1 MGVAAVLD
9 ITHSALLAQRAAL
22 EVTGHNIAN
31 ADTEGYSRQRVAF
44 TTRNPLPMGSVILGT
59 GVDLEQIM
67 RSYNR
72 FATMNIDRKTSTLGD
87 LEARSEYLGI
97 LETVF
102 SETADGGLEDRL
114 SAFWAGWQD
123 VANNPNG
130 SAERLA
136 LIQHAEELVSL
147 IQTRSEEITSISAE
161 LRSRITEE
169 VSEINDTLSQVAQ
182 LNNEILGME
191 VGGASANDL
200 RDQRDLL
207 LHGLSEAVDCNY
219 FEGPD
224 GQVTVFIAGRLMVDN
239 CNAYSLETAAGG
251 GSSVAITWHGSQA
264 GTEDISSLIEG
275 GQLGGH
281 LTLLNDTLPGFAG
294 SLDDLAE
301 ALAFEVNAVHSQG
314 VGQSAESSLTT
325 LYQATDADEAM
336 ASTDSGLHYWERIDN
351 SGTAGFKIHIYDANG
366 DPLVAGGDTITITAD
381 MTLNELATAL
391 DAVNGIDASVTDGYL
406 TISAAAGEGG
416 SSFAFSEDSSGV
428 LAALGLNAFF
438 SGHDASTLAVVATSE
453 SIAAAKVQSD
463 STFGLGDGS
472 NALDIADLE
481 DTRVDV
487 GGTTQTFGD
496 ALGALLGD
504 IAVEA
509 ASVERSLTFQDS
521 MVEQLTTRRD
531 SETGVSL
538 DEEMTNMIKF
548 QHAYTAAAKLL
559 KVADEMLETL
569 IGMK

>member
-1 MGVAAVLD
+1 MPA
-9 ITHSALLAQRAAL
+9 
-22 EVTGHNIAN
+22 
-31 ADTEGYSRQRVAF
+31 
-44 TTRNPLPMGSVILGT
+44 
-59 GVDLEQIM
+59 
-67 RSYNR
+67 
-72 FATMNIDRKTSTLGD
+72 
-87 LEARSEYLGI
+87 
-97 LETVF
+97 
-102 SETADGGLEDRL
+102 
-114 SAFWAGWQD
+114 
-123 VANNPNG
+123 
-130 SAERLA
+130 
-136 LIQHAEELVSL
+136 
-147 IQTRSEEITSISAE
+147 
-161 LRSRITEE
+161 
-169 VSEINDTLSQVAQ
+169 
-182 LNNEILGME
+182 
-191 VGGASANDL
+191 
-200 RDQRDLL
+200 
-207 LHGLSEAVDCNY
+207 
-219 FEGPD
+219 
-224 GQVTVFIAGRLMVDN
+224 
-239 CNAYSLETAAGG
+239 
-251 GSSVAITWHGSQA
+251 
-264 GTEDISSLIEG
+264 
-275 GQLGGH
+275 
-281 LTLLNDTLPGFAG
+281 FAG

-351 SGTAGFKIHIYDANG
+351 SGTAGFKIHVYDANG
-366 DPLVAGGDTITITAD
+366 DPLVAGGDTITIAAD
-381 MTLNELATAL
+381 MTLNQLATAI
-391 DAVNGIDASVTDGYL
+391 DGVNGLSASVNASGQL

-509 ASVERSLTFQDS
+509 ASVERRLTFQDS
-521 MVEQLTTRRD
+521 MVEQLTIRRD
-531 SETGVSL
+531 AETGVSL
-538 DEEMTNMIKF
+538 DEELTNMIKF

-559 KVADEMLETL
+559 KAADDMLATL